1 MTIFKTPL
9 IAVIAL
15 TVIIGCRQNP
25 KELGTFPLENKTS
38 VTEDHKNIIMD
49 VHQVTIEEVQTS
61 SKYLYLKVREGE
73 KSYWMATGPM
83 EVAVGDVYYYN
94 EALVKTNF
102 ESKELLKEFDTL
114 YLVTQLVPEAHGQ
127 NLKPT
132 GEVAPPPKIEDAET
146 QKKGYHTAV
155 GSGIVKRTTIS
166 KLLENPGEFEGKLVE
181 IKGECTKINT
191 GILSRNWIHLKDPD
205 ANDKK
210 IVLTSQEE
218 VTPGDMV
225 TFQAKVALNKDFGAG
240 YSYDILLE
248 NGVSQ

>member
-1 MTIFKTPL
+1 M
-9 IAVIAL
+9 
-15 TVIIGCRQNP
+15 
-25 KELGTFPLENKTS
+25 
-38 VTEDHKNIIMD
+38 
-49 VHQVTIEEVQTS
+49 
-61 SKYLYLKVREGE
+61 
-73 KSYWMATGPM
+73 
-83 EVAVGDVYYYN
+83 
-94 EALVKTNF
+94 
-102 ESKELLKEFDTL
+102 
-114 YLVTQLVPEAHGQ
+114 
-127 NLKPT
+127 
-132 GEVAPPPKIEDAET
+132 
-146 QKKGYHTAV
+146 
-155 GSGIVKRTTIS
+155 
-166 KLLENPGEFEGKLVE
+166 LENPGEFEGKLVE